1 MLNVIPTLNVEC
13 LPMVVYLLVN
23 YQNGTYGYDGYDSTY
38 TYIYFVCIGTCE
50 RSVV

>member
-1 MLNVIPTLNVEC
+1 MLSVIPIGK
-13 LPMVVYLLVN
+13 LPKRDMRVY
-23 YQNGTYGYDGYDSTY
+23 GYDSTY